1 MASSLSSCWA
11 LTLLIWGLLV
21 VASMANFYSDFDITW
36 GNDRA
41 KILNNGEQLHLSL
54 DKYSG
59 SGFQSK
65 NEYIFGNIHMRL
77 KLVPGNSA
85 GTVTAYYLSAPS
97 LPPSLSLSLSLSI
110 SLSLSQSST
119 NFSLSSQGQTHDEI
133 DFEFLGN
140 LSGDPYTLHTNQQFH
155 LWFDPT
161 KDFHTYSI
169 LWNPNHIKFSV
180 DGTPIRV
187 FKNAEHL
194 GVPFP
199 KNQPMKLYSS
209 LWNADDWA
217 TRGGLIKTDWSQA
230 PFVASYS
237 NFEADAC
244 VASASSSSP
253 CNGSAWLSQEALD
266 TNEQEKL
273 KWVQKNYMVYNYCT
287 DTKRFPQGLPP
298 ECSLSS

>member
-11 LTLLIWGLLV
+11 LTLLIWGLLA

-36 GNDRA
+36 GNDRV
-41 KILNNGEQLHLSL
+41 LNNGEQLHLSL

-65 NEYIFGNIHMRL
+65 NEYLFGNIHMRL

-85 GTVTAYYLSAPS
+85 GTVTAYY
-97 LPPSLSLSLSLSI
+97 
-110 SLSLSQSST
+110 
-119 NFSLSSQGQTHDEI
+119 LSSQGQTHDEI

-140 LSGDPYTLHTNQQFH
+140 LSGDPYTLHTNVFSQGRGNREQQFH

-253 CNGSAWLSQEALD
+253 CKASAWLSQEALD

-287 DTKRFPQGLPP
+287 DTKRFTQGFPP